1 VSLAGGIEKGKFD
14 ANVQLDNSAR
24 VEYSGR
30 SLRQRLRVLM
40 AFEVPH
46 EQYKKYNHRN
56 HTNTEAVAGS
66 IRTAS

>member
-1 VSLAGGIEKGKFD
+1 MRAALLRAV
-14 ANVQLDNSAR
+14 DNSAR